1 MIVLDSNWL
10 NLQVVRH
17 CVSHQHGA
25 SNERT
30 SSEVQKRFIEDDNLF
45 VCCTTKISQ
54 PRSRG
59 VSMTCAFLG
68 QLYYFI
74 EDKDASAT

>member
-45 VCCTTKISQ
+45 VCCTTK
-54 PRSRG
+54 
-59 VSMTCAFLG
+59 TNH
-68 QLYYFI
+68 
-74 EDKDASAT
+74 